1 MRLLCVICGLLTS
14 LSVCECGKP
23 DCFSIPVRDLAL
35 HAGVVF
41 EGVLEESPERPGYKT
56 EPFRV
61 DGVPDPGAELH
72 QSRIRVHRVW
82 EIKTGGLRKDAV
94 VFLIWSREDKCFRVK
109 AGTRYVFFT
118 QPTGDASVLRAHSP
132 PVQSKRAVR
141 KDITHVLCQTCA
153 TPKLKKLTNVKV
165 EEGQKVTLK
174 CELLAGGK
182 QTKIEWYQNGIK
194 IGKNETRKIKLKKRG
209 ALSELQLMKVTDSD
223 VGTYTCKAVNDRGE
237 DTQIASVQVMKA
249 PTSTTASAKTSSHM
263 TRCKEEEKSYC
274 VNGGECLTVN
284 VTPNSTKHLCRCP
297 NEFTGDRCQTYVMA
311 SFYKHHGI
319 EFMEAEE
326 LYQKRILTI
335 TGICIA
341 LLVVGIMCVVA
352 YCKTK
357 KQRQKLHDRLR
368 QSLRKRNAMADIGNG
383 PQYPQNFQQPP
394 QSLQLVNQYASKN
407 TVPAQHVI
415 EKETETS
422 FTLSQYTSP
431 TQPSTAITANLSQCW
446 SNKKPENVVSD
457 SRVISGVQNS
467 RNGTPSHRGRL
478 NATGGVRDVNACVKT
493 SRETTDS
500 YKDSPYSERYVSTV
514 TTPTRL
520 SPVKSLSP
528 ATPSSPPSEVSAPLP
543 SLATSIPSMAM
554 SPSGEEERP
563 LLFLTP
569 PRLREKSEPSR
580 AQQLRNSAHYN
591 HGLDEMSPPPSPLH
605 IQEDEQHE
613 SMQEDSSVPCAPPTS
628 APHSPTAMHNSK
640 RTKAGSQN
648 SQDEQ
653 SGSSSESSSSES
665 EAEEER
671 MAEDTPFLIQ
681 NAGVASMAMLGLE
694 LVDSSRTNA
703 ALRLSPQDDLQS
715 RLASVMANQDPI
727 AV

>member
-1 MRLLCVICGLLTS
+1 MEAAGIEDSSDRLDAAENSTSAADPSTENLSEACPEESLEEVKLEEEKLEEEEEVVVEENGEDHRMLGCLGLTAASCCVCMELEQVRNCVRSEKICILPILACLLS
-14 LSVCECGKP
+14 
-23 DCFSIPVRDLAL
+23 LAL
-35 HAGVVF
+35 CTAGLKWVF
-41 EGVLEESPERPGYKT
+41 VDKIFEYEPPTHLDPKPIGQDPIIIDADPTMGLPVSFSRPTSSQVPIPAATSKIPARPEVIVEGDSTAGPFAPASPKVTR
-56 EPFRV
+56 
-61 DGVPDPGAELH
+61 
-72 QSRIRVHRVW
+72 
-82 EIKTGGLRKDAV
+82 
-94 VFLIWSREDKCFRVK
+94 FLPTSKVS
-109 AGTRYVFFT
+109 TS
-118 QPTGDASVLRAHSP
+118 QPTPSTTAEPGRNNTPSRHESNNIVTKKSP
-132 PVQSKRAVR
+132 A
-141 KDITHVLCQTCA
+141 
-153 TPKLKKLTNVKV
+153 
-165 EEGQKVTLK
+165 
-174 CELLAGGK
+174 
-182 QTKIEWYQNGIK
+182 
-194 IGKNETRKIKLKKRG
+194 
-209 ALSELQLMKVTDSD
+209 
-223 VGTYTCKAVNDRGE
+223 
-237 DTQIASVQVMKA
+237 
-249 PTSTTASAKTSSHM
+249 STTASAKTSSHM
-263 TRCKEEEKSYC
+263 MRCKEEERSYC

-297 NEFTGDRCQTYVMA
+297 NEFTGDRCQNYVMA

-383 PQYPQNFQQPP
+383 SQYPQNLHQPP
-394 QSLQLVNQYASKN
+394 QSLQLVNQYTSKN
-407 TVPAQHVI
+407 AVPAEHVI

-422 FTLSQYTSP
+422 FTLNQYTSP
-431 TQPSTAITANLSQCW
+431 TQPSTAVTASLSQGW
-446 SNKKPENVVSD
+446 SNKKPENVVCD
-457 SRVISGVQNS
+457 TRAISAVQNS

-478 NATGGVRDVNACVKT
+478 NATGGARDVNTYVKN

-500 YKDSPYSERYVSTV
+500 YKDSPYSERFVSTV

-520 SPVKSLSP
+520 SPVKLLSP
-528 ATPSSPPSEVSAPLP
+528 ATPSSPPSEMSAPLP
-543 SLATSIPSMAM
+543 SLATSIPSMAT
-554 SPSGEEERP
+554 SPLGEEERP

-569 PRLREKSEPSR
+569 PRLREKSESTR

-591 HGLDEMSPPPSPLH
+591 HGLDEMSPPASPLH

-613 SMQEDSSVPCAPPTS
+613 SMQEDLSVPCEQPTTV
-628 APHSPTAMHNSK
+628 ADSPTAMQNSK
-640 RTKAGSQN
+640 RTKVGSQN

-671 MAEDTPFLIQ
+671 IAENTPFLIQ
-681 NAGVASMAMLGLE
+681 NAAVAGMTVLGLE
-694 LVDSSRTNA
+694 LVESSRTNA

-715 RLASVMANQDPI
+715 RLANVMANQDPI

>member
-1 MRLLCVICGLLTS
+1 MS
-14 LSVCECGKP
+14 GKGEKGKKREKG
-23 DCFSIPVRDLAL
+23 DKR
-35 HAGVVF
+35 GRK
-41 EGVLEESPERPGYKT
+41 EEKS
-56 EPFRV
+56 
-61 DGVPDPGAELH
+61 DQA
-72 QSRIRVHRVW
+72 
-82 EIKTGGLRKDAV
+82 
-94 VFLIWSREDKCFRVK
+94 
-109 AGTRYVFFT
+109 
-118 QPTGDASVLRAHSP
+118 
-132 PVQSKRAVR
+132 
-141 KDITHVLCQTCA
+141 A
-153 TPKLKKLTNVKV
+153 TPKLKKLTNMQVK
-165 EEGQKVTLK
+165 EGQKLTLR
-174 CELLAGGK
+174 CELLAGGR
-182 QTKIEWYQNGIK
+182 QTKIQWYQNGNK
-194 IGKNETRKIKLKKRG
+194 IVKNDTRKIKLKKKG
-209 ALSELQLMKVTDSD
+209 ALSELQLTKVTDSD
-223 VGTYTCKAVNDRGE
+223 VGTYTCTAVNERGE
-237 DTQIASVQVMKA
+237 DSQNAIVQVIKA
-249 PTSTTASAKTSSHM
+249 PASTTASAKTSSHM
-263 TRCKEEEKSYC
+263 MRCKEEERSYC

-297 NEFTGDRCQTYVMA
+297 NEFTGDRCQNYVMA
-311 SFYKHHGI
+311 SFYK
-319 EFMEAEE
+319 AEE

-383 PQYPQNFQQPP
+383 SQYPQNLQQPP
-394 QSLQLVNQYASKN
+394 QSLQLVNQYSSKN
-407 TVPAQHVI
+407 AVPAQHVI

-422 FTLSQYTSP
+422 FTLNQCTSP
-431 TQPSTAITANLSQCW
+431 TQPSTAVTASLSQGW
-446 SNKKPENVVSD
+446 SNKKPENVVCD
-457 SRVISGVQNS
+457 TRAISGVQNS

-478 NATGGVRDVNACVKT
+478 NATGGARDVKN

-500 YKDSPYSERYVSTV
+500 YKDSPYSERFVSTV

-520 SPVKSLSP
+520 SPVKLLSP
-528 ATPSSPPSEVSAPLP
+528 ATPSSPPSEMSAPLP
-543 SLATSIPSMAM
+543 SLATSIPSMAT
-554 SPSGEEERP
+554 SPLGEEERP

-569 PRLREKSEPSR
+569 PRLREKSEATR

-591 HGLDEMSPPPSPLH
+591 HGLDEMSPPASPLH

-613 SMQEDSSVPCAPPTS
+613 SMQEDLSVPCEQPTT
-628 APHSPTAMHNSK
+628 AADSPTAMHNSK

-671 MAEDTPFLIQ
+671 MAENTPFLIQ
-681 NAGVASMAMLGLE
+681 NAAVAGMTVLGLE
-694 LVDSSRTNA
+694 LVESSRTNA

>member
-1 MRLLCVICGLLTS
+1 MEAAGVEDSSDRLGAPENSTSAVDPSSEDLSEACPEEALEEVKLEEEKLEEEEEVVVDENRENQGLLGCLGLTAAS
-14 LSVCECGKP
+14 CCVCMELEQVRNCVRSEKICILPILACLLS
-23 DCFSIPVRDLAL
+23 LAL
-35 HAGVVF
+35 CTAGLKWVF
-41 EGVLEESPERPGYKT
+41 VDKIFEYEPPTHLDPKPIGQDPIIIDADPTMGLPVSFSRPTSSQAPVPAATTKIPAHPEVFVEDDSTAAPLAPASPK
-56 EPFRV
+56 V
-61 DGVPDPGAELH
+61 
-72 QSRIRVHRVW
+72 
-82 EIKTGGLRKDAV
+82 
-94 VFLIWSREDKCFRVK
+94 
-109 AGTRYVFFT
+109 TRSMPTSKVT
-118 QPTGDASVLRAHSP
+118 TRLNPASQPTPRTTSEPGRNNTPSQRESNNIVTKTSP
-132 PVQSKRAVR
+132 
-141 KDITHVLCQTCA
+141 I
-153 TPKLKKLTNVKV
+153 
-165 EEGQKVTLK
+165 
-174 CELLAGGK
+174 
-182 QTKIEWYQNGIK
+182 
-194 IGKNETRKIKLKKRG
+194 
-209 ALSELQLMKVTDSD
+209 
-223 VGTYTCKAVNDRGE
+223 
-237 DTQIASVQVMKA
+237 
-249 PTSTTASAKTSSHM
+249 STTASAKTSSHM
-263 TRCKEEEKSYC
+263 MRCKEEDRSYC

-297 NEFTGDRCQTYVMA
+297 NEFTGDRCQNYVMA

-319 EFMEAEE
+319 EFMAEE

-383 PQYPQNFQQPP
+383 SQYPQNLHQPP

-407 TVPAQHVI
+407 TVPAEHVI

-431 TQPSTAITANLSQCW
+431 TQPSTAVTASLNQCC
-446 SNKKPENVVSD
+446 NKKPENVVSD
-457 SRVISGVQNS
+457 TRTISGAQNS

-478 NATGGVRDVNACVKT
+478 NATGGARDVNTYVKNP
-493 SRETTDS
+493 RETTDS
-500 YKDSPYSERYVSTV
+500 YKDSPYSERFVSTV

-520 SPVKSLSP
+520 SPVKLLSP
-528 ATPSSPPSEVSAPLP
+528 ATPSSPPSEMSVPLP

-554 SPSGEEERP
+554 SPLGEEERP

-569 PRLREKSEPSR
+569 PRLREKSESTR

-613 SMQEDSSVPCAPPTS
+613 SMQEDNSVPCAQPTT
-628 APHSPTAMHNSK
+628 ATHSPTAMHNSK

-653 SGSSSESSSSES
+653 SRSSSESSSSES

-681 NAGVASMAMLGLE
+681 NAGVAGITVLGLE
-694 LVDSSRTNA
+694 LVDSSRTNT

>member
-1 MRLLCVICGLLTS
+1 MS
-14 LSVCECGKP
+14 GKG
-23 DCFSIPVRDLAL
+23 DKGKKGEKGKKR
-35 HAGVVF
+35 
-41 EGVLEESPERPGYKT
+41 T
-56 EPFRV
+56 
-61 DGVPDPGAELH
+61 
-72 QSRIRVHRVW
+72 
-82 EIKTGGLRKDAV
+82 TGKKSDV
-94 VFLIWSREDKCFRVK
+94 TD
-109 AGTRYVFFT
+109 
-118 QPTGDASVLRAHSP
+118 
-132 PVQSKRAVR
+132 
-141 KDITHVLCQTCA
+141 
-153 TPKLKKLTNVKV
+153 TPKLKELTNMQAK
-165 EEGQKVTLK
+165 EGQKLTLK
-174 CELLAGGK
+174 CELLAGGR
-182 QTKIEWYQNGIK
+182 QTKIQWYLNGIK
-194 IGKNETRKIKLKKRG
+194 IGKNETREIKLRRKG
-209 ALSELQLMKVTDSD
+209 LLSELQLTKVTDSD
-223 VGTYTCKAVNDRGE
+223 VGTYTCTAVNERGE
-237 DTQIASVQVMKA
+237 DSQNAIVQIINA
-249 PTSTTASAKTSSHM
+249 PISTTASAKTSSHM
-263 TRCKEEEKSYC
+263 MRCKEEDRSYC

-297 NEFTGDRCQTYVMA
+297 NEFTGDRCQNYVMA
-311 SFYKHHGI
+311 SFYK
-319 EFMEAEE
+319 AEE

-383 PQYPQNFQQPP
+383 SQYPQNLHQPP

-407 TVPAQHVI
+407 TVPAEHVI

-431 TQPSTAITANLSQCW
+431 TQPSTAVTASLNQCC
-446 SNKKPENVVSD
+446 NKKPENVVSD
-457 SRVISGVQNS
+457 TRTISGAQNS

-478 NATGGVRDVNACVKT
+478 NATGGARDVNTYVKNP
-493 SRETTDS
+493 RETTDS
-500 YKDSPYSERYVSTV
+500 YKDSPYSERFVSTV

-520 SPVKSLSP
+520 SPVKLLSP
-528 ATPSSPPSEVSAPLP
+528 ATPSSPPSEMSVPLP

-554 SPSGEEERP
+554 SPLGEEERP

-569 PRLREKSEPSR
+569 PRLREKSESTR

-613 SMQEDSSVPCAPPTS
+613 SMQEDNSVPCAQPTT
-628 APHSPTAMHNSK
+628 ATHSPTAMHNSK

-653 SGSSSESSSSES
+653 SRSSSESSSSES

-681 NAGVASMAMLGLE
+681 NAGVAGITVLGLE
-694 LVDSSRTNA
+694 LVDSSRTNT

>member
-1 MRLLCVICGLLTS
+1 MAAAGVEDSSDRLGAPESSTSPVDPSSEDLSEAGPEEALEEVKLEEEKLEEAEVVVEENGEEHRLLGCLGLTAASCCVCVELEQVRSCVRSEKICILPILACLLS
-14 LSVCECGKP
+14 
-23 DCFSIPVRDLAL
+23 LAL
-35 HAGVVF
+35 CTAGLKWVF
-41 EGVLEESPERPGYKT
+41 VDKIFEYEPPTHLDPKPIGQDPIIIDADPTMGLPVSFSHPTSTRTHLPATTTKIPAHPEVFVEDDSTAGPFAPASPKVTHFLP
-56 EPFRV
+56 PSRV
-61 DGVPDPGAELH
+61 TTHLNPA
-72 QSRIRVHRVW
+72 S
-82 EIKTGGLRKDAV
+82 
-94 VFLIWSREDKCFRVK
+94 
-109 AGTRYVFFT
+109 
-118 QPTGDASVLRAHSP
+118 QPTPRTT
-132 PVQSKRAVR
+132 AVPGR
-141 KDITHVLCQTCA
+141 NN
-153 TPKLKKLTNVKV
+153 TPSQHESNNI
-165 EEGQKVTLK
+165 VTK
-174 CELLAGGK
+174 
-182 QTKIEWYQNGIK
+182 T
-194 IGKNETRKIKLKKRG
+194 
-209 ALSELQLMKVTDSD
+209 S
-223 VGTYTCKAVNDRGE
+223 
-237 DTQIASVQVMKA
+237 

-263 TRCKEEEKSYC
+263 TRCKEEEKTYC

-297 NEFTGDRCQTYVMA
+297 NEFTGDRCQNYVMA

-422 FTLSQYTSP
+422 FTMSQYTSP

-478 NATGGVRDVNACVKT
+478 NATGGARDVNAYVKN

-681 NAGVASMAMLGLE
+681 NAGVAGMTMLGLE

>member
-1 MRLLCVICGLLTS
+1 MEAAGIEDSSDRLDAPENSTSAVDPCTENLSEACPEEALEEVKLEEEKLEEEEEVVVEENGEDHRLLGCLGLTAASCCVCMELEQWVFVDKIFEYEPPTHLDPKPIGQDPIIIDADPTMGLPVSFSRPTS
-14 LSVCECGKP
+14 SQVPIPAATSKIPARP
-23 DCFSIPVRDLAL
+23 DVFVEGDST
-35 HAGVVF
+35 AGPF
-41 EGVLEESPERPGYKT
+41 APASPKVTR
-56 EPFRV
+56 
-61 DGVPDPGAELH
+61 
-72 QSRIRVHRVW
+72 
-82 EIKTGGLRKDAV
+82 
-94 VFLIWSREDKCFRVK
+94 FLPTSKVS
-109 AGTRYVFFT
+109 TRLNPAS
-118 QPTGDASVLRAHSP
+118 QPTPSTTAEPGRNNTPSRHESNNIVTKKSP
-132 PVQSKRAVR
+132 A
-141 KDITHVLCQTCA
+141 
-153 TPKLKKLTNVKV
+153 
-165 EEGQKVTLK
+165 
-174 CELLAGGK
+174 
-182 QTKIEWYQNGIK
+182 
-194 IGKNETRKIKLKKRG
+194 
-209 ALSELQLMKVTDSD
+209 
-223 VGTYTCKAVNDRGE
+223 
-237 DTQIASVQVMKA
+237 
-249 PTSTTASAKTSSHM
+249 STTASAKTSSHM
-263 TRCKEEEKSYC
+263 MRCKEEERSYC

-284 VTPNSTKHLCRCP
+284 VTPNSTKHLCRCLP
-297 NEFTGDRCQTYVMA
+297 GFIGIRCEIKEPVRVSNQ
-311 SFYKHHGI
+311 
-319 EFMEAEE
+319 EQAEE

-383 PQYPQNFQQPP
+383 SQYPQNLQQPP
-394 QSLQLVNQYASKN
+394 QSLQLVNQYLSKN
-407 TVPAQHVI
+407 AVPAQHVI

-422 FTLSQYTSP
+422 FTLNQCTSP
-431 TQPSTAITANLSQCW
+431 TQPSTAVTASLSQGW
-446 SNKKPENVVSD
+446 SNKKPENVVCD
-457 SRVISGVQNS
+457 TRAISGVQNS

-478 NATGGVRDVNACVKT
+478 NATGGARDVKN

-500 YKDSPYSERYVSTV
+500 YKDSPYSERFVSTV

-520 SPVKSLSP
+520 SPVKLLSP
-528 ATPSSPPSEVSAPLP
+528 ATPSSPPSEMSAPLP
-543 SLATSIPSMAM
+543 SLATSIPSMAT
-554 SPSGEEERP
+554 SPLGEEERP

-569 PRLREKSEPSR
+569 PRLREKSEATR

-591 HGLDEMSPPPSPLH
+591 HGLDEMSPPASPLH

-613 SMQEDSSVPCAPPTS
+613 SMQEDLSVPCEQPTT
-628 APHSPTAMHNSK
+628 AADSPTAMHNSK

-671 MAEDTPFLIQ
+671 MAENTPFLIQ
-681 NAGVASMAMLGLE
+681 NAAVAGMTVLGLE
-694 LVDSSRTNA
+694 LVESSRTNA

>member
-1 MRLLCVICGLLTS
+1 MAAAGVEDSSDRLGAPESSTSPVDPSSEDLSEAGPEEALEEVKLEEEKLEEAAVVVEENGEEHRLLGCLGLTAASCCVCVELEQVRSCVRSEKICILPILACLLS
-14 LSVCECGKP
+14 
-23 DCFSIPVRDLAL
+23 LAL
-35 HAGVVF
+35 CTAGLKWVF
-41 EGVLEESPERPGYKT
+41 VDKIFEYEPPTHLDPKPIGQDPIIIDADPTMGLPVSFSHPTSTRTHLPATTTKIPAHPEVFVEDDPTAGPFAPASPKVT
-56 EPFRV
+56 
-61 DGVPDPGAELH
+61 H
-72 QSRIRVHRVW
+72 
-82 EIKTGGLRKDAV
+82 
-94 VFLIWSREDKCFRVK
+94 FLPPSKVTTPLN
-109 AGTRYVFFT
+109 AAS
-118 QPTGDASVLRAHSP
+118 QPTPRP
-132 PVQSKRAVR
+132 TAVPGR
-141 KDITHVLCQTCA
+141 NN
-153 TPKLKKLTNVKV
+153 TPGLHESNNI
-165 EEGQKVTLK
+165 VTK
-174 CELLAGGK
+174 
-182 QTKIEWYQNGIK
+182 T
-194 IGKNETRKIKLKKRG
+194 
-209 ALSELQLMKVTDSD
+209 S
-223 VGTYTCKAVNDRGE
+223 
-237 DTQIASVQVMKA
+237 

-297 NEFTGDRCQTYVMA
+297 NEFTGDRCQNYVMA

-383 PQYPQNFQQPP
+383 PQYPQNLQQPP

-431 TQPSTAITANLSQCW
+431 TQPSTAIAANLSQCW

-457 SRVISGVQNS
+457 NRVISGVQNS

-478 NATGGVRDVNACVKT
+478 NATGGARDVNACVKN

-520 SPVKSLSP
+520 SPVKLLSP

-543 SLATSIPSMAM
+543 SLATSIPSMAT

-613 SMQEDSSVPCAPPTS
+613 SMQEDSSVPSAPPTS

-671 MAEDTPFLIQ
+671 MAEDTPFLIR
-681 NAGVASMAMLGLE
+681 NAGVAGMTMLGLE

>member
-1 MRLLCVICGLLTS
+1 MEAAGIEDSSDRLDAPENSTSAVDPSTENLSEACPEEALEEVKLEEEKLEEEEEVVVEENGEDHRLLGCLGLTAASCCVCMELEQVRNCVRSEKICILPILACLLS
-14 LSVCECGKP
+14 
-23 DCFSIPVRDLAL
+23 LAL
-35 HAGVVF
+35 CTAGLKWVF
-41 EGVLEESPERPGYKT
+41 VDKIFEYEPPTHLDPKPIGQDPIIIDADPTMGLPVSFSRPTSSQVPIPAATSKIPARPEVFVEGDSTAGPFAPASPKVTR
-56 EPFRV
+56 
-61 DGVPDPGAELH
+61 
-72 QSRIRVHRVW
+72 
-82 EIKTGGLRKDAV
+82 
-94 VFLIWSREDKCFRVK
+94 FLPTSKVS
-109 AGTRYVFFT
+109 TRLNPAS
-118 QPTGDASVLRAHSP
+118 QPTPSTTAEPGRNNTPSRHESNNIVTKKSP
-132 PVQSKRAVR
+132 A
-141 KDITHVLCQTCA
+141 
-153 TPKLKKLTNVKV
+153 
-165 EEGQKVTLK
+165 
-174 CELLAGGK
+174 
-182 QTKIEWYQNGIK
+182 
-194 IGKNETRKIKLKKRG
+194 
-209 ALSELQLMKVTDSD
+209 
-223 VGTYTCKAVNDRGE
+223 
-237 DTQIASVQVMKA
+237 
-249 PTSTTASAKTSSHM
+249 STTASAKTSSHM
-263 TRCKEEEKSYC
+263 MRCKEEERSYC

-284 VTPNSTKHLCRCP
+284 VTPNSTKHLCRCLP
-297 NEFTGDRCQTYVMA
+297 GFIGIRCEIKEPVRVSNQ
-311 SFYKHHGI
+311 
-319 EFMEAEE
+319 EQAEE

-383 PQYPQNFQQPP
+383 SQYPQNLQQPP
-394 QSLQLVNQYASKN
+394 QSLQLVNQYSSKN
-407 TVPAQHVI
+407 AVPAQHVI

-422 FTLSQYTSP
+422 FTLNQCTSP
-431 TQPSTAITANLSQCW
+431 TQPSTAVTASLSQGW
-446 SNKKPENVVSD
+446 SNKKPENVVCD
-457 SRVISGVQNS
+457 TRAISGVQNS

-478 NATGGVRDVNACVKT
+478 NATGGARDVKN

-500 YKDSPYSERYVSTV
+500 YKDSPYSERFVSTV

-520 SPVKSLSP
+520 SPVKLLSP
-528 ATPSSPPSEVSAPLP
+528 ATPSSPPSEMSAPLP
-543 SLATSIPSMAM
+543 SLATSIPSMAT
-554 SPSGEEERP
+554 SPLGEEERP

-569 PRLREKSEPSR
+569 PRLREKSEATR

-591 HGLDEMSPPPSPLH
+591 HGLDEMSPPASPLH

-613 SMQEDSSVPCAPPTS
+613 SMQEDLSVPCEQPTT
-628 APHSPTAMHNSK
+628 AADSPTAMHNSK

-671 MAEDTPFLIQ
+671 MAENTPFLIQ
-681 NAGVASMAMLGLE
+681 NAAVAGMTVLGLE
-694 LVDSSRTNA
+694 LVESSRTNA

>member
-1 MRLLCVICGLLTS
+1 MRETR
-14 LSVCECGKP
+14 E
-23 DCFSIPVRDLAL
+23 PV
-35 HAGVVF
+35 
-41 EGVLEESPERPGYKT
+41 
-56 EPFRV
+56 
-61 DGVPDPGAELH
+61 PGAELH

-94 VFLIWSREDKCFRVK
+94 VFLIWSQEDKCFRMK

-118 QPTGDASVLRAHSP
+118 EPTGDASVLRALSP
-132 PVQSKRAVR
+132 PVQSKRAER
-141 KDITHVLCQTCA
+141 KDITHALCQTCA

-165 EEGQKVTLK
+165 EEGQKVTLR

-182 QTKIEWYQNGIK
+182 QTKIHWYLNDKK
-194 IGKNETRKIKLKKRG
+194 IAKNETRRIKLKKKG
-209 ALSELQLMKVTDSD
+209 TISELQLMKVTDAD
-223 VGTYTCKAVNDRGE
+223 VGTYKCQAVNDRGT
-237 DTQIASVQVMKA
+237 DAQNASVQVIKA

-297 NEFTGDRCQTYVMA
+297 NEFTGDRCQNYVMA
-311 SFYKHHGI
+311 SFYK
-319 EFMEAEE
+319 AEE

-383 PQYPQNFQQPP
+383 PQYPQNLQQPP
-394 QSLQLVNQYASKN
+394 QSLQLVNQYGSKN

-422 FTLSQYTSP
+422 FTLSQYTSQ
-431 TQPSTAITANLSQCW
+431 TQPSTAVTASLSQCW
-446 SNKKPENVVSD
+446 SNKKTESVVPDNRS
-457 SRVISGVQNS
+457 ISGVQNS

-478 NATGGVRDVNACVKT
+478 NATGGARDVNAYVKN

-500 YKDSPYSERYVSTV
+500 YKESPYSERYVSTV

-520 SPVKSLSP
+520 SPVKLLSP
-528 ATPSSPPSEVSAPLP
+528 ATPSSPPSEMSAPLP
-543 SLATSIPSMAM
+543 SLATPSMAT

-591 HGLDEMSPPPSPLH
+591 HGLDDMSPPPSPLH

-613 SMQEDSSVPCAPPTS
+613 SMQDDNSIPCAPPTS
-628 APHSPTAMHNSK
+628 APHSPTAMQNPK

-681 NAGVASMAMLGLE
+681 NAGVAGMTVLGLE

-703 ALRLSPQDDLQS
+703 ALHLSPQDDLQS
-715 RLASVMANQDPI
+715 RLASIMANQDPI